1 MSKPLTKSYVNA
13 TDPSHPI
20 QEDLV
25 LYELFER
32 ARKRG
37 VVGEVVNLETN
48 RRFTTTEILVKAD
61 GYAKGMLALG
71 LIPGEDTFAVIGCST
86 IEAVNVFTAC
96 SAIGVAF
103 AHPYIYMPKD
113 VSITNTLPLME
124 PKAVMVGEGASGTT
138 FTSFLKFFNEF
149 EESPKS
155 DKLPF
160 IEHIFYD
167 NSHNDRAPAHRCL
180 NPLSQLTEIGK
191 SVSDKQLK
199 EAKKSVKPEYRLHHL
214 FSSGST
220 GKPKCIA
227 HSHYSLTNELMLLR
241 SDNLKPMLALNPN
254 IDELPGYT
262 CVAWT
267 LIGKVSK
274 CVFIPDINA
283 NMSSDDTATVVIQ
296 GVIKEGVEYLSVPGA
311 MNNMIKSYV
320 SKNKID
326 FPAMKIFLNGAQ
338 IVSRGYKENLKRLFS
353 GKALT
358 LYGMS
363 EAGVIGTSS
372 FGDTEEDEEAR
383 MQARLIVKSNTQL
396 RIVDSNDE
404 VVDIGKDGMVHVKT
418 YSRLKEYR
426 KQEQLTK
433 DLFTEDGFLKTGD
446 MGVMYE
452 DGTFIIKGRAVDA
465 IRFRVLGGVV
475 YPGPI
480 EEAMSQHPA
489 IDDISVIAGNTN
501 DYYGD
506 ELTYCIKLKAGV
518 EKPSEEDLLEYGEAH
533 ELNEMQRP
541 CRLIYMEKLPYTDNS
556 LKISKKR
563 LRETVHEM
571 IAKDS
576 KTGLC
581 DWYKEFMVTLGE
593 H

>member
-1 MSKPLTKSYVNA
+1 MSEPLTKSYVDA

-25 LYELFER
+25 LNELFER

-48 RRFTTTEILVKAD
+48 RRFTTTEILEKAD

-71 LIPGEDTFAVIGCST
+71 LIPGEDTFAVVGCST
-86 IEAVNVFTAC
+86 IEAVNVFAAC

-103 AHPYIYMPKD
+103 AHPYIYAPKD
-113 VSITNTLPLME
+113 VSITNTLSLME

-138 FTSFLKFFNEF
+138 FNSFLKFFS
-149 EESPKS
+149 ESGDSPRS

-191 SVSDKQLK
+191 SVSDKQL
-199 EAKKSVKPEYRLHHL
+199 EGAKRSVKPEYRFHHY

-220 GKPKCIA
+220 GKPKCVA
-227 HSHYSLTNELMLLR
+227 HSHYSLANELMQLR
-241 SDNLKPMLALNPN
+241 SDNLKPMLAMNPN
-254 IDELPGYT
+254 IDELQSYS
-262 CVAWT
+262 CVALT
-267 LIGKVSK
+267 LAGKVSK
-274 CVFIPDINA
+274 CVFIPDIDLS
-283 NMSSDDTATVVIQ
+283 MSPDEVAMIYIQ
-296 GVIKEGVEYLSVPGA
+296 GVVKEGVEYLAVTGA
-311 MNNMIKSYV
+311 VSNIIKSYV
-320 SKNKID
+320 SKSKID
-326 FPAMKIFLNGAQ
+326 FPAMKLFINGAQ
-338 IVSRGYKENLKRLFS
+338 IVSRGYKENLKRLLS
-353 GKALT
+353 GKAWT

-363 EAGVIGTSS
+363 EAGTIGTSS
-372 FGDTEEDEEAR
+372 VGDTEEDEEAR

-404 VVDIGKDGMVHVKT
+404 VVDIGKDGMVEVKT
-418 YSRLKEYR
+418 FSRFLEYR
-426 KQEQLTK
+426 KQEQLAK
-433 DLFTEDGFLKTGD
+433 DMFTADGFLKTGD
-446 MGVMYE
+446 VGVMFE
-452 DGTFIIKGRAVDA
+452 DGTFIIKGRSADA
-465 IRFRVLGGVV
+465 IRFKVLGDVI

-480 EEAMSQHPA
+480 EQAMSQHPA
-489 IDDISVIAGNTN
+489 IDNISVIAGTTN

-533 ELNEMQRP
+533 ELDEMQRP

-556 LKISKKR
+556 RKVSKMR
-563 LRETVHEM
+563 LREMVHEM
-571 IAKDS
+571 ITKDS
-576 KTGLC
+576 ETGLC
-581 DWYKEFMVTLGE
+581 DWYKKFLVEIGE
-593 H
+593 